1 MKKNISFLYYF
12 FIASFLLGSRELLKK
27 CISIPWYIKDKRLYR
42 KQQKTQS
49 EDIFPVKKYYPCL
62 LDKHEENGSVKG
74 HYYWQDSFVARKIFA
89 GNPVRHVDVGSRV
102 DGFVTQVSIFREI
115 EVIDIRPSTSNIKN
129 VSFIQADLMSD
140 NFELENYTDSI
151 SSLHAIEH
159 FGLGRY
165 GDSIDVYGHLKGLNN
180 IYKALSAGGK
190 FYFSVPIGEQRTEFN
205 AHRVFSLSYLL
216 NLFDGKYAI
225 TSFSYVDDKGD
236 LHENVSLSKEN
247 IESNLLCRYGC
258 GIFELTRY

>member
-1 MKKNISFLYYF
+1 M
-12 FIASFLLGSRELLKK
+12 K
-27 CISIPWYIKDKRLYR
+27 CISIPWYVKDKRLYG
-42 KQQKTQS
+42 KQQREKPGY
-49 EDIFPVKKYYPCL
+49 IFPVKKYYPCL
-62 LDKHEENGSVKG
+62 LDKYEESGSVKG

-89 GNPVRHVDVGSRV
+89 GNPVKHVDIGSRI

-115 EVIDIRPSTSNIKN
+115 EVMDIRPSTSNIKN
-129 VSFIQADLMSD
+129 VRFIQADLMSD

-216 NLFDGKYAI
+216 NLFDGTYAI
-225 TSFSYVDDKGD
+225 TSFSYVDDTGD
-236 LHENVSLSKEN
+236 FHENVSLSKEN
-247 IESNLLCRYGC
+247 IELNLSCHFGC
-258 GIFELTRY
+258 GIFELTKY